1 MGYTMIRADTK
12 KTLFSYIE
20 TADQKM
26 YKVKRE
32 KKEARSGKDRRS
44 GRDRRTSN
52 RRGLN
57 DPINLS

>member
-1 MGYTMIRADTK
+1 MIKPDTK

-20 TADQKM
+20 AADQKM

-32 KKEARSGKDRRS
+32 KKESRS
-44 GRDRRTSN
+44 GRDRRFSRDRRISN
-52 RRGLN
+52 RRAFN